1 MTVVHTDLAVA
12 ALDLAP
18 VAEAV
23 GPFPGRAFL
32 EAWARHRSAD
42 VMVIDGGDAA
52 LTLWDD
58 AGVIRFAGEA
68 DLTDYHSPLG
78 SDPFPVV
85 SRLREALGAGTR
97 LHLDSMPHEAAEVV
111 RRGLAASGIEA
122 TPVRHEI
129 AAVLALADTHE
140 GYLAGLDKK
149 QRHEVR
155 RKRRRFDEAFGGSH
169 LERRADALGSFVDM
183 HRAAPGD
190 KGEFMTDSMASFFEA
205 LLTAGFVLDV
215 VVTPSGDPVAAAFGY
230 EDDDAYYLYNSA
242 FDPAA
247 GHASPGVVLV
257 DLLIE
262 HSIEDGKRRFDFLKG
277 DEVYKFRLGAGERPL
292 YEVEVV
298 L

>member
-1 MTVVHTDLAVA
+1 MTTVHADLASA
-12 ALDLAP
+12 TLDLAP

-23 GPFPGRAFL
+23 GPFPRRPFL
-32 EAWARHRSAD
+32 EAWAAHRAAH
-42 VMVIDGGDAA
+42 VIVVDDGDAA

-78 SDPFPVV
+78 SDPGPVV
-85 SRLREALGAGTR
+85 SSLRETLGAGTR
-97 LHLDSMPHEAAEVV
+97 LHLDSMPAKAMEAVC
-111 RRGLAASGIEA
+111 RGLVASGVA
-122 TPVRHEI
+122 VTPVQHEI
-129 AAVLALADTHE
+129 AAVLTLADTHE
-140 GYLAGLDKK
+140 GYLEGLDKK

-155 RKRRRFDEAFGGSH
+155 RKRRRFDEAFGGAH
-169 LERRADALGSFVDM
+169 VERSADALGTFVDM
-183 HRAAPGD
+183 HRSASGD
-190 KGEFMTDSMASFFEA
+190 KGEFMTDDMARFFEA
-205 LLTAGFVLDV
+205 LLASGFVLDT
-215 VVTPSGDPVAAAFGY
+215 VVTPAGHRVATSFGY

-262 HSIEDGKRRFDFLKG
+262 RAIEAGMRRFDFLKG
-277 DEVYKFRLGAGERPL
+277 DEVYKFRLGAAARPL